1 VNRSKIL
8 RVAVATTFVGVFAYS
23 FAIRCLKLANPA
35 NHTEVAAL
43 AKPPKVAGK
52 SREPDEAAGKEVSVV
67 TESGA
72 FVRSVKHSVPTLLI
86 QSSIN
91 GGPRVNPAPWMGW
104 VKSTA
109 IYPLKGR
116 KVVLKVD
123 KVSGGKIR
131 WYQII
136 PDTSKIYK
144 NANLPWEKD
153 AYKWIGLAKIDYH
166 RKELTGFRGRWQI
179 EPFDNDDKM
188 QVQDRK
194 LSSFGSLWD
203 KAANSKFYHEDVGSF
218 WFQAEV
224 KKEGVIYRSPG
235 IEDSDKKGLSPKVFR
250 VSIRDGEGYI
260 GYLTSF
266 FNVPALFGSVTYQS
280 DNYIGV
286 DCADVLVAAYGKW
299 KNKPI
304 EKNYNVAM
312 LVSQRPKVREF
323 DLLEGTPDRALKWGR
338 DVHPGYFIAVRYR
351 GCKQYQHIGA
361 LFSDANQNG
370 VLDGGDLVIHAGPV
384 PLHCSY
390 LREGNFDG
398 HIVILQP

>member
-8 RVAVATTFVGVFAYS
+8 WVAVGTTLVGVFAYS

-35 NHTEVAAL
+35 NHVQFAAL
-43 AKPPKVAGK
+43 AKPPQVAGK
-52 SREPDEAAGKEVSVV
+52 SREPNEVTGKEVPVV
-67 TESGA
+67 TESDA
-72 FVRSVKHSVPTLLI
+72 FARFVKHSVPTLLI
-86 QSSIN
+86 QSSVN
-91 GGPRVNPAPWMGW
+91 DGPW
-104 VKSTA
+104 VKNAA
-109 IYPLKGR
+109 IYPLKGQ

-123 KVSGGKIR
+123 KLPGGRIR

-179 EPFDNDDKM
+179 EPFDNESNT
-188 QVQDRK
+188 QVRDRK
-194 LSSFGSLWD
+194 SSSFRSLWD
-203 KAANSKFYHEDVGSF
+203 KAANSKFYHKDVGSF

-266 FNVPALFGSVTYQS
+266 FNVPGLFGSVTYQS
-280 DNYIGV
+280 NNYIGV

-312 LVSQRPKVREF
+312 LVSQWPKVQEF
-323 DLLEGTPDRALKWGR
+323 DLLEGTADKQLKWGR
-338 DVHPGYFIAVRYR
+338 DVRPGYFIAVRYR
-351 GCKQYQHIGA
+351 GSKQYQHIGA
-361 LFSDANQNG
+361 LFSDANRNG

-384 PLHCSY
+384 PLHCSC

-398 HIVILQP
+398 HIVVLQP

>member
-1 VNRSKIL
+1 VNRSKIFW
-8 RVAVATTFVGVFAYS
+8 VAVATTLVGVLAYS
-23 FAIRCLKLANPA
+23 FAIRCLKLA
-35 NHTEVAAL
+35 
-43 AKPPKVAGK
+43 KPPKVAGK
-52 SREPDEAAGKEVSVV
+52 PCGSDEAAGKEVSVV
-67 TESGA
+67 TESDA
-72 FVRSVKHSVPTLLI
+72 FARSVKHSVPTLLI
-86 QSSIN
+86 QSSVN
-91 GGPRVNPAPWMGW
+91 GGPW

-109 IYPLKGR
+109 IYPLKGQ

-123 KVSGGKIR
+123 RIPGGEIR
-131 WYQII
+131 WHQII

-144 NANLPWEKD
+144 NANFPWDKD
-153 AYKWIGLAKIDYH
+153 PYKWVGFAKIDYH

-179 EPFDNDDKM
+179 EPVDRENDTGVRDK
-188 QVQDRK
+188 K
-194 LSSFGSLWD
+194 SSSVRSLWN
-203 KAANSKFYHEDVGSF
+203 KAANSKFYHKDVGSF

-280 DNYIGV
+280 NNYIGA

-312 LVSQRPKVREF
+312 LVSEWPKVGEF
-323 DLLEGTPDRALKWGR
+323 DLLEGTANRQLKWGR
-338 DVHPGYFIAVRYR
+338 DIRPGYFIAVRYR

>member
-1 VNRSKIL
+1 MNRPKIL
-8 RVAVATTFVGVFAYS
+8 WVAVATTLVGVFAYS
-23 FAIRCLKLANPA
+23 FAIRFLKLSNPA
-35 NHTEVAAL
+35 NHDQVAAL
-43 AKPPKVAGK
+43 AKRPKAAGR
-52 SREPDEAAGKEVSVV
+52 SLESDEAARKELSVV
-67 TESGA
+67 TEGDA
-72 FVRSVKHSVPTLLI
+72 FARSVKHSVPTLLI
-86 QSSIN
+86 QSSVN
-91 GGPRVNPAPWMGW
+91 GGPW
-104 VKSTA
+104 VKSAA
-109 IYPLKGR
+109 IYPLKGQ
-116 KVVLKVD
+116 KVALKVD
-123 KVSGGKIR
+123 KISGGEIR
-131 WYQII
+131 WHQII
-136 PDTSKIYK
+136 PDTSNIYK

-153 AYKWIGLAKIDYH
+153 AYQWIGLAKIDYQ

-179 EPFDNDDKM
+179 NPFDNENNTW
-188 QVQDRK
+188 VRDRK
-194 LSSFGSLWD
+194 SSSFRSLRS

-250 VSIRDGEGYI
+250 VSIRDGQGYI

-280 DNYIGV
+280 RNYIGV

-312 LVSQRPKVREF
+312 LVSQWPKVREF
-323 DLLEGTPDRALKWGR
+323 DLLEGTPDRELQWGR
-338 DVHPGYFIAVRYR
+338 DIRAGYFIAVRYR
-351 GCKQYQHIGA
+351 GSKQYQHIGA

-370 VLDGGDLVIHAGPV
+370 VLDGSDLVIHAGPV

-390 LREGNFDG
+390 LKEGNFDG
-398 HIVILQP
+398 HVVILRP

>member
-1 VNRSKIL
+1 MNRSKIL
-8 RVAVATTFVGVFAYS
+8 RVAVATTLVGVLSYS
-23 FAIRCLKLANPA
+23 FAIRYLR
-35 NHTEVAAL
+35 L
-43 AKPPKVAGK
+43 AKPPKVAEK
-52 SREPDEAAGKEVSVV
+52 SCEPDEVTGKEVSVV
-67 TESGA
+67 TDSDA
-72 FVRSVKHSVPTLLI
+72 FARSVKHSVPTLLI

-91 GGPRVNPAPWMGW
+91 GGRW

-123 KVSGGKIR
+123 KIPGGEIR
-131 WYQII
+131 WHQII

-153 AYKWIGLAKIDYH
+153 AYKWVGLAKIDYY

-179 EPFDNDDKM
+179 EPFDKENDTSVRDGKS
-188 QVQDRK
+188 
-194 LSSFGSLWD
+194 SSFGSLGN
-203 KAANSKFYHEDVGSF
+203 KAANSRFYHKDVGSF

-224 KKEGVIYRSPG
+224 KKEGVIYRSAG

-250 VSIRDGEGYI
+250 VSIRDGKGYI

-280 DNYIGV
+280 NNYIGV

-312 LVSQRPKVREF
+312 LVSQWPKVQEF
-323 DLLEGTPDRALKWGR
+323 DLSEGTADKQLKWGR
-338 DVHPGYFIAVRYR
+338 DIRPGYFIAVRYR
-351 GCKQYQHIGA
+351 GSKQYQHIGA
-361 LFSDANQNG
+361 LFSDANQNE

>member
-8 RVAVATTFVGVFAYS
+8 RVAVATTLVGVFAYS
-23 FAIRCLKLANPA
+23 LAIRCLKLAKPA
-35 NHTEVAAL
+35 NHAEVAAP

-52 SREPDEAAGKEVSVV
+52 SREPDEVTGKEVSVV
-67 TESGA
+67 TESDA
-72 FVRSVKHSVPTLLI
+72 FARSVKHSVPTLLI

-91 GGPRVNPAPWMGW
+91 GGPWL
-104 VKSTA
+104 KSTA
-109 IYPLKGR
+109 IYPLKGQ
-116 KVVLKVD
+116 KVALRVD
-123 KVSGGKIR
+123 KISGGKIR
-131 WYQII
+131 WHQII

-144 NANLPWEKD
+144 NANFPWDKD
-153 AYKWIGLAKIDYH
+153 PYKWIGFAKIDYH
-166 RKELTGFRGRWQI
+166 SKELTGFRDRWQI
-179 EPFDNDDKM
+179 QPFDMENDTGLR
-188 QVQDRK
+188 DRK
-194 LSSFGSLWD
+194 SSSVRSLWD
-203 KAANSKFYHEDVGSF
+203 KATNSKFYHEDVGSF

-235 IEDSDKKGLSPKVFR
+235 IEDSDTKGLSPKVFR

-280 DNYIGV
+280 NNYIGV

-312 LVSQRPKVREF
+312 LVSQWAKVQEF
-323 DLLEGTPDRALKWGR
+323 DLLEGTADKQLKWGR
-338 DVHPGYFIAVRYR
+338 DVRPGYFIAVRYS
-351 GCKQYQHIGA
+351 GSKQYQHIGA

-370 VLDGGDLVIHAGPV
+370 VLDGGDLIIHAGPV

>member
-8 RVAVATTFVGVFAYS
+8 WVAAATTLVGALAYS
-23 FAIRCLKLANPA
+23 FAIRFLKPAKPA
-35 NHTEVAAL
+35 NHAEAAAP

-52 SREPDEAAGKEVSVV
+52 SRESDEAAEKEEFVV
-67 TESGA
+67 TESDA
-72 FVRSVKHSVPTLLI
+72 FARSVKHSVPTLLI
-86 QSSIN
+86 QSRIN
-91 GGPRVNPAPWMGW
+91 GGPW

-109 IYPLKGR
+109 IYPLKGQ
-116 KVVLKVD
+116 KVALKVD
-123 KVSGGKIR
+123 KISGGTIR
-131 WYQII
+131 WHQII

-153 AYKWIGLAKIDYH
+153 AYKWIGLARIDYQ
-166 RKELTGFRGRWQI
+166 RKELTGFQGRWQI
-179 EPFDNDDKM
+179 EPFDNENNT
-188 QVQDRK
+188 QVRA
-194 LSSFGSLWD
+194 FWD

-224 KKEGVIYRSPG
+224 NKEGVIYRSAR

-250 VSIRDGEGYI
+250 VSIRDGDGYI

-266 FNVPALFGSVTYQS
+266 FNVPALFGSITYQS
-280 DNYIGV
+280 NNYIGV

-312 LVSQRPKVREF
+312 LVSQWAKVQEF
-323 DLLEGTPDRALKWGR
+323 DLLEGIADKQLKWGR
-338 DVHPGYFIAVRYR
+338 DVRPGHFIAVRYS
-351 GCKQYQHIGA
+351 GSKQYQHIGA
-361 LFSDANQNG
+361 LFSDANRNG

>member
-1 VNRSKIL
+1 VNRSEIL
-8 RVAVATTFVGVFAYS
+8 RVAVATTLVGVLVYS
-23 FAIRCLKLANPA
+23 LAIRRLKLA
-35 NHTEVAAL
+35 E
-43 AKPPKVAGK
+43 PPKVAKK
-52 SREPDEAAGKEVSVV
+52 SGEPDEVTGKEVSVV
-67 TESGA
+67 TESDA
-72 FVRSVKHSVPTLLI
+72 FARSVKHSVPTLLI
-86 QSSIN
+86 ESRIN
-91 GGPRVNPAPWMGW
+91 GGTW
-104 VKSTA
+104 VKSAA
-109 IYPLKGR
+109 IYPLKGQ

-123 KVSGGKIR
+123 KIPGGEIR
-131 WYQII
+131 WHQII

-153 AYKWIGLAKIDYH
+153 AYKWVGLAKIDYY

-179 EPFDNDDKM
+179 EPFGKENDTS
-188 QVQDRK
+188 VRDRK
-194 LSSFGSLWD
+194 SSSFGSLWN
-203 KAANSKFYHEDVGSF
+203 KAANSKYYHKDVGSF

-280 DNYIGV
+280 NNYIGV

-312 LVSQRPKVREF
+312 LVSQWPKVQEF
-323 DLLEGTPDRALKWGR
+323 DLLEGTADKQLKWGR
-338 DVHPGYFIAVRYR
+338 DVRPGYFIAVRYR
-351 GCKQYQHIGA
+351 GSKQYQHIGA
-361 LFSDANQNG
+361 LFSDANRNG

-398 HIVILQP
+398 HIVLLQP

>member
-1 VNRSKIL
+1 MNRSKIL
-8 RVAVATTFVGVFAYS
+8 WVAVVTTLVGALAYS
-23 FAIRCLKLANPA
+23 FAIRCLKLAKPA
-35 NHTEVAAL
+35 NHAEVVAP

-52 SREPDEAAGKEVSVV
+52 SRESDEAAGKEVSVV
-67 TESGA
+67 TESDA
-72 FVRSVKHSVPTLLI
+72 FARSVKHSIPTLMI

-91 GGPRVNPAPWMGW
+91 GGPW

-109 IYPLKGR
+109 IYPLKEQ
-116 KVVLKVD
+116 KIALKVD
-123 KVSGGKIR
+123 NISGGKIR

-144 NANLPWEKD
+144 NANMPWEKD
-153 AYKWIGLAKIDYH
+153 AYKWIGLARIDYQ
-166 RKELTGFRGRWQI
+166 RKELTGFQGRWRI
-179 EPFDNDDKM
+179 EPFDNEKNT
-188 QVQDRK
+188 QVRA
-194 LSSFGSLWD
+194 LSD

-224 KKEGVIYRSPG
+224 TKEGVIYRSAG

-250 VSIRDGEGYI
+250 VSIRNGEGYL

-266 FNVPALFGSVTYQS
+266 FNVPGLFGSITYQS
-280 DNYIGV
+280 NNYIGV

-312 LVSQRPKVREF
+312 LVSQWAKVQEF
-323 DLLEGTPDRALKWGR
+323 DLSEGTVDKQLKWGR
-338 DVHPGYFIAVRYR
+338 DVLPGYFIAVRYS
-351 GCKQYQHIGA
+351 GSKQYQHIGA

-370 VLDGGDLVIHAGPV
+370 VLDGDDLVIHAGPV
-384 PLHCSY
+384 PLHYSY

>member
-8 RVAVATTFVGVFAYS
+8 WVAVATTLVGVLAYS
-23 FAIRCLKLANPA
+23 FAILCLKLAKPT
-35 NHTEVAAL
+35 NHVEVAAP
-43 AKPPKVAGK
+43 AKPPRVAGK
-52 SREPDEAAGKEVSVV
+52 SRESDEAAGKEVSVA
-67 TESGA
+67 TESDA
-72 FVRSVKHSVPTLLI
+72 FARSVKHSVPTLLI

-91 GGPRVNPAPWMGW
+91 GGPW

-109 IYPLKGR
+109 IYPLKGQ
-116 KVVLKVD
+116 KVALKVD
-123 KVSGGKIR
+123 KISGGKIR
-131 WYQII
+131 WHQII

-144 NANLPWEKD
+144 NANMPWEKD
-153 AYKWIGLAKIDYH
+153 AYKWIGLAKINYQ
-166 RKELTGFRGRWQI
+166 RKELTGFQGRWQI
-179 EPFDNDDKM
+179 EPFDNENNT
-188 QVQDRK
+188 QVRDRK
-194 LSSFGSLWD
+194 SSPFRSLSA
-203 KAANSKFYHEDVGSF
+203 KAANSKYYHEDVGSF
-218 WFQAEV
+218 WIQAEV
-224 KKEGVIYRSPG
+224 EKEGVIYRSAG

-266 FNVPALFGSVTYQS
+266 FNVPALFGSITYQS
-280 DNYIGV
+280 NNYIGV
-286 DCADVLVAAYGKW
+286 DCADVLVAAYSKW

-312 LVSQRPKVREF
+312 LVSQWAKVGEF
-323 DLLEGTPDRALKWGR
+323 DLSEGTADKQLKWGR
-338 DVHPGYFIAVRYR
+338 DVRPGYFIAVRYS
-351 GCKQYQHIGA
+351 GSKQYQHIGA

-398 HIVILQP
+398 HIVLLHP

>member
-1 VNRSKIL
+1 MNRSKIFW
-8 RVAVATTFVGVFAYS
+8 VAVATTLVGVLAYS
-23 FAIRCLKLANPA
+23 FAIRCLKLAKPA
-35 NHTEVAAL
+35 NHAQVAAL
-43 AKPPKVAGK
+43 AKPPKAARK
-52 SREPDEAAGKEVSVV
+52 PRESDEAAGKEVSAV
-67 TESGA
+67 TESDA
-72 FVRSVKHSVPTLLI
+72 FARSIKHSVPTLLI
-86 QSSIN
+86 QSSVN
-91 GGPRVNPAPWMGW
+91 GGPF

-109 IYPLKGR
+109 VYPLKGQ

-123 KVSGGKIR
+123 KISGGKIR

-144 NANLPWEKD
+144 NANFPWDKD
-153 AYKWIGLAKIDYH
+153 PYKWVGFAKIDYY

-179 EPFDNDDKM
+179 EPFDKENNTQVRDK
-188 QVQDRK
+188 K
-194 LSSFGSLWD
+194 SSSFGSLWN
-203 KAANSKFYHEDVGSF
+203 KAANSRFYHKDVGSF

-235 IEDSDKKGLSPKVFR
+235 IEDSDKKGLSPKVLR

-280 DNYIGV
+280 NNYIGA

-312 LVSQRPKVREF
+312 LVSQWPKVREF
-323 DLLEGTPDRALKWGR
+323 DLLEGTPDRELKWGR
-338 DVHPGYFIAVRYR
+338 DIRSGYFIAVRYS
-351 GCKQYQHIGA
+351 GSKQYQHIGA

>member
-8 RVAVATTFVGVFAYS
+8 WVAAATTLVGALAYS
-23 FAIRCLKLANPA
+23 FAIRFLKPAKPA
-35 NHTEVAAL
+35 NHAEAAAP

-52 SREPDEAAGKEVSVV
+52 SRESDEAAEKEEFVV
-67 TESGA
+67 TESDA
-72 FVRSVKHSVPTLLI
+72 FARSVKHSVPTLLI
-86 QSSIN
+86 QSRIN
-91 GGPRVNPAPWMGW
+91 GGPW

-109 IYPLKGR
+109 IYPLKGQ
-116 KVVLKVD
+116 KVALKVD
-123 KVSGGKIR
+123 KISGGTIR
-131 WYQII
+131 WHQII

-153 AYKWIGLAKIDYH
+153 AYKWIGLARIDYQ
-166 RKELTGFRGRWQI
+166 RKELTGFQGRWQI
-179 EPFDNDDKM
+179 EPFDNENNT
-188 QVQDRK
+188 QVRA
-194 LSSFGSLWD
+194 FWD

-224 KKEGVIYRSPG
+224 NKEGVIYRSAG

-250 VSIRDGEGYI
+250 VSIRDGDGYI

-266 FNVPALFGSVTYQS
+266 FNVPALFGSITYQS
-280 DNYIGV
+280 NNYIGV

-312 LVSQRPKVREF
+312 LVSQWAKVQEF
-323 DLLEGTPDRALKWGR
+323 DLLEGIADKQLKWGR
-338 DVHPGYFIAVRYR
+338 DVRPGHFIAVRYS
-351 GCKQYQHIGA
+351 GSKQYQHIGA
-361 LFSDANQNG
+361 LFSDANRNG

>member
-1 VNRSKIL
+1 MNRARIL
-8 RVAVATTFVGVFAYS
+8 RVAVAAMLVGVLAYS
-23 FAIRCLKLANPA
+23 FAIRYLR
-35 NHTEVAAL
+35 L
-43 AKPPKVAGK
+43 AKPPKVAEK
-52 SREPDEAAGKEVSVV
+52 SCEPDEVTGKEVSVV
-67 TESGA
+67 TDSDA
-72 FVRSVKHSVPTLLI
+72 FARFVKHSVPTLLI

-91 GGPRVNPAPWMGW
+91 GGRL

-123 KVSGGKIR
+123 RILGGEIR
-131 WYQII
+131 WHQII

-153 AYKWIGLAKIDYH
+153 AYKWVGLAKIDYY
-166 RKELTGFRGRWQI
+166 RKELTGFRGRWRI
-179 EPFDNDDKM
+179 EPFDKENDTSVRDGKS
-188 QVQDRK
+188 
-194 LSSFGSLWD
+194 SSFGSLWN
-203 KAANSKFYHEDVGSF
+203 KAANSKFYHKDVGSF

-224 KKEGVIYRSPG
+224 KKEGVIYRSAG

-312 LVSQRPKVREF
+312 LVSQWPKVQEF
-323 DLLEGTPDRALKWGR
+323 DLSEGTADKQLKWGR
-338 DVHPGYFIAVRYR
+338 DVRPGHFIAVRYR
-351 GCKQYQHIGA
+351 GGKQYQHIGA

-390 LREGNFDG
+390 LREGSFDG

>member
-8 RVAVATTFVGVFAYS
+8 WVAVATTLVGVLAYS
-23 FAIRCLKLANPA
+23 FAIRCLKLA
-35 NHTEVAAL
+35 
-43 AKPPKVAGK
+43 KPPKVARKPRG
-52 SREPDEAAGKEVSVV
+52 SDEAAGKEVSVV
-67 TESGA
+67 TGSDA
-72 FVRSVKHSVPTLLI
+72 FARSVKHSVPTLLI
-86 QSSIN
+86 QSSVN
-91 GGPRVNPAPWMGW
+91 GGPW

-109 IYPLKGR
+109 VYPLKGQ

-123 KVSGGKIR
+123 RISGGEIR
-131 WYQII
+131 WHQII

-144 NANLPWEKD
+144 NANFPWDKD
-153 AYKWIGLAKIDYH
+153 PYKWVGFAKIDYH

-179 EPFDNDDKM
+179 EPVDRENDTGVRDK
-188 QVQDRK
+188 K
-194 LSSFGSLWD
+194 SSSVRSLWN
-203 KAANSKFYHEDVGSF
+203 KAANSRFYHEDVGSF

-280 DNYIGV
+280 NNYIGA

-312 LVSQRPKVREF
+312 LVSEWPKVKEF
-323 DLLEGTPDRALKWGR
+323 DLSEGTTNRQLKWGR
-338 DVHPGYFIAVRYR
+338 DIRPGYFIAVRYR

-398 HIVILQP
+398 HIIILQP

>member
-1 VNRSKIL
+1 
-8 RVAVATTFVGVFAYS
+8 
-23 FAIRCLKLANPA
+23 
-35 NHTEVAAL
+35 
-43 AKPPKVAGK
+43 
-52 SREPDEAAGKEVSVV
+52 
-67 TESGA
+67 
-72 FVRSVKHSVPTLLI
+72 
-86 QSSIN
+86 
-91 GGPRVNPAPWMGW
+91 M
-104 VKSTA
+104 
-109 IYPLKGR
+109 
-116 KVVLKVD
+116 
-123 KVSGGKIR
+123 
-131 WYQII
+131 
-136 PDTSKIYK
+136 
-144 NANLPWEKD
+144 PWEKD
-153 AYKWIGLAKIDYH
+153 AYKWIGLAKIDYQ
-166 RKELTGFRGRWQI
+166 RKELTEIQGRWQI
-179 EPFDNDDKM
+179 EPFDNENNT
-188 QVQDRK
+188 QVRDRK
-194 LSSFGSLWD
+194 SSSFRSLWD

-235 IEDSDKKGLSPKVFR
+235 IEDSDNKGLSPKVFR

-280 DNYIGV
+280 NNYIGV

-312 LVSQRPKVREF
+312 LVSQWPKVQEF
-323 DLLEGTPDRALKWGR
+323 DLLEGTANKQLKWGR
-338 DVHPGYFIAVRYR
+338 DVRPGYFIAVRYS
-351 GCKQYQHIGA
+351 GSKQYQHIGA
-361 LFSDANQNG
+361 LFSDANRNG

>member
-1 VNRSKIL
+1 
-8 RVAVATTFVGVFAYS
+8 VA
-23 FAIRCLKLANPA
+23 
-35 NHTEVAAL
+35 
-43 AKPPKVAGK
+43 
-52 SREPDEAAGKEVSVV
+52 REPRGSDEAAGKEVSVV
-67 TESGA
+67 TESDA
-72 FVRSVKHSVPTLLI
+72 FARSIKHSVPTFLI

-91 GGPRVNPAPWMGW
+91 DGPW

-109 IYPLKGR
+109 VYPLKGQ

-123 KVSGGKIR
+123 RISGGEIR
-131 WYQII
+131 WHQII

-144 NANLPWEKD
+144 NANFPWDKD
-153 AYKWIGLAKIDYH
+153 PYKWVGFAKIDYH

-179 EPFDNDDKM
+179 EPVDRENDTGVRDK
-188 QVQDRK
+188 K
-194 LSSFGSLWD
+194 TSSVRSLWN

-280 DNYIGV
+280 NNYIGA

-312 LVSQRPKVREF
+312 LVSEWPKVREF
-323 DLLEGTPDRALKWGR
+323 DLLEGTPNKQLKWGR
-338 DVHPGYFIAVRYR
+338 DVRPGYFIAVRYSGSR
-351 GCKQYQHIGA
+351 QYQHIAVRYSGSKQYQHIGA

-398 HIVILQP
+398 HIIILQP

>member
-1 VNRSKIL
+1 MNRARIL
-8 RVAVATTFVGVFAYS
+8 QVAVAATLVGVLSYS
-23 FAIRCLKLANPA
+23 FAIRYLR
-35 NHTEVAAL
+35 L
-43 AKPPKVAGK
+43 AKPPKVAEK
-52 SREPDEAAGKEVSVV
+52 SCESDEVTGKEVSVV
-67 TESGA
+67 TDSDA
-72 FVRSVKHSVPTLLI
+72 FARSVKHSVPTLLI

-91 GGPRVNPAPWMGW
+91 GGPW
-104 VKSTA
+104 VKSAA

-123 KVSGGKIR
+123 RILGGEIR
-131 WYQII
+131 WHQVI

-153 AYKWIGLAKIDYH
+153 AYKWVGLAKIDYY

-179 EPFDNDDKM
+179 EPFDKENDTS
-188 QVQDRK
+188 VRDRK
-194 LSSFGSLWD
+194 SSSFGSLGN
-203 KAANSKFYHEDVGSF
+203 KAANSRFYHKDVGSF
-218 WFQAEV
+218 WFQVEV
-224 KKEGVIYRSPG
+224 KKEGVIYRSAG

-280 DNYIGV
+280 NNYIGV

-312 LVSQRPKVREF
+312 LVSQWPKVQEF
-323 DLLEGTPDRALKWGR
+323 DLSEGTADKQLKWGR
-338 DVHPGYFIAVRYR
+338 DVRPGYFIAVRYR
-351 GCKQYQHIGA
+351 GSKQYQHIGA
-361 LFSDANQNG
+361 LFSDANRNG

-390 LREGNFDG
+390 LREGSFDG
-398 HIVILQP
+398 HIVLLQP